1 VAADVIERVRQ
12 SMPELPEARRR
23 RLIEEYGLS
32 PDDAAQ
38 LTDTRAMADFYE
50 ATAKASANPKAAAN
64 WILNE
69 LVRELKNTGADISA
83 SPVRADALGALIN
96 KIDDQT
102 ISGKMAKDA
111 LIEMYRSGKSV
122 DEVVSEM
129 GGGQVSNEDAIRK
142 MARQVIASNPRQ
154 LEQYRSGKES
164 LLGFFVGQTMKAS
177 AGRANPQVV
186 NRVLKE
192 ILEGEGQQ
200 N

>member
-1 VAADVIERVRQ
+1 MIERVRQ
-12 SMPELPEARRR
+12 AMPELPEARRR
-23 RLIEEYGLS
+23 RFIEQYNLS

-69 LVRELKNTGADISA
+69 LVRELKNTGTDIGTSTVGA
-83 SPVRADALGALIN
+83 ESLGALIR

-111 LIEMYRSGKSV
+111 LAEMYRSGKGV
-122 DEVVSEM
+122 DEVIREM
-129 GGGQVSNEDAIRK
+129 GGAQVSDEGAIREI
-142 MARQVIASNPRQ
+142 ARQVIDSNPKQ
-154 LEQYRSGKES
+154 LEQYRGGKTG
-164 LLGFFVGQTMKAS
+164 LMGFFVGQVMKAS
-177 AGRANPQVV
+177 GGRANPQVV
-186 NRVLKE
+186 NRILKE